1 MRLLFMLLAGCLLVM
16 TPGHGRPG
24 AAVAAELEQWPL
36 PVGVVELLH
45 DDAAGEAL
53 RLDVGLVIFDPGIP
67 ADPATH
73 SEQGIFPAIRKAEA
87 RYMPV
92 VLRQVLM
99 ASGNWGVVRV
109 LPDPEPSAE
118 LLVAGT
124 IVHSDGLTLV
134 LHISVTDA
142 SGRQWLDK
150 TYRDETAESGYPV
163 DAGEEPYADL
173 YHRVANDMLQA
184 RRGLGDSEVDAI
196 RTLALM
202 RYAEELSPEAFAGY
216 LAVDGSGRYTLQ
228 RLPAEDD
235 PMLSRVDRIRNQEH
249 LFVDTVDEQYADLYE
264 EMAGTYNLW
273 RQYGRE
279 QAIYREE
286 YQRRVAGRDREGRRG
301 SFFAMQRTYD
311 AYKWSK
317 IQDQDLD
324 ELATGFN
331 NEVQP
336 TVMEASGKVFE
347 LTGTLDSQYR
357 EWREILRAIFALE
370 TGLPAAK

>member
-1 MRLLFMLLAGCLLVM
+1 MRLLLLLFAGSFLFMAVVEGCV
-16 TPGHGRPG
+16 GG
-24 AAVAAELEQWPL
+24 AVGAEPEQWP
-36 PVGVVELLH
+36 PSVGEVELVR
-45 DDAAGEAL
+45 DSTDGEVV

-67 ADPATH
+67 SDPATH

-92 VLRQVLM
+92 VLRQALM

-142 SGRQWLDK
+142 SGRLWLDK
-150 TYRDETAESGYPV
+150 LYRDESAESDYPV
-163 DAGEEPYADL
+163 RAGEEPYADL
-173 YHRVANDMLQA
+173 YHQVANDMLQVK
-184 RRGLGDSEVDAI
+184 RDLGGAEAAAI
-196 RTLALM
+196 RELALI

-216 LAVDGSGRYTLQ
+216 LVVDRSGRYKLQ
-228 RLPAEDD
+228 RLPAEGD

-264 EMAGTYNLW
+264 EMAPTYNLW

-347 LTGTLDSQYR
+347 LNGTLESQYR

-370 TGLPAAK
+370 TGLP